1 MPDGCHGGQ
10 HEGMPRLPSL
20 DVLRGFALCGIL
32 FANAPAILRLEPVR
46 DGALDPVP
54 RVLELSVYGR
64 FFPLFS
70 LLFGIG
76 FALMW
81 RSARRRAAAPRVVL
95 LRRILALAALGAL
108 HQLLQPGEALL
119 PYAIAGLTVLL
130 PSTFLPQR
138 WAIPV
143 TGAAGA
149 LLTVAG
155 VAQGGGLVL
164 VPGLFLLGFA
174 AGLAD
179 LPQRW
184 ETVAGQALP
193 TAALVLVPASA
204 VGVRWQWG
212 HPEAGAAVGLIM
224 AATYAC
230 LVSML
235 ARTPVFAVVTPVLA
249 ALGRTALTNYVA
261 ATLVVV
267 GLRFA
272 ARPLGI
278 VPDSP
283 RTWSHT
289 VVLCVLI
296 LAVQGVV
303 SRWWLSRFDQGPLEW
318 LLRKA
323 SWAGVAP
330 AVRVG
335 SAAAA

>member
-1 MPDGCHGGQ
+1 MR
-10 HEGMPRLPSL
+10 RLPGL

-32 FANAPAILRLEPVR
+32 FANAPAILRLHPVR

-54 RVLELSVYGR
+54 RVLELVVYGR

-81 RSARRRAAAPRVVL
+81 RSARCRAAAPRVVL

-119 PYAIAGLTVLL
+119 PYAIVGLTLLL
-130 PSTFLPQR
+130 PSTFLPRR
-138 WAIPV
+138 WAAPA
-143 TGAAGA
+143 TGVAGA

-155 VAQGGGLVL
+155 AALGGGLVL

-179 LPQRW
+179 LPRRL
-184 ETVAGQALP
+184 ESVARHVLP
-193 TAALVLVPASA
+193 MAALALGPAAAAGVL
-204 VGVRWQWG
+204 WQLG

-230 LVSML
+230 LVLSL
-235 ARTPVFAVVTPVLA
+235 SRTTGFAVMAALLA

-261 ATLVVV
+261 ATLIVV
-267 GLRFA
+267 GLRVA

-278 VPDSP
+278 GPDAP
-283 RTWSHT
+283 RAWSHT

-296 LAVQGVV
+296 LVVQGAV

-323 SWAGVAP
+323 SWAGAAP
-330 AVRVG
+330 AVRAG